1 MFLNL
6 SGGSDLYILDVKDRY
21 KLFVGQV
28 VKVTP
33 SIPKQTRYNPMA
45 MYPNNTVAV
54 DIIVNVNGE
63 DKEFQQIPSNLSIA
77 DFGNNGFVLM
87 DSKESLINHLNSTLQ
102 RSESIISS
110 YPREKV
116 IAEDCKALL
125 VKLNPSLAAEAQ
137 RDNTIN
143 ELKSQVDTLTKQLS
157 HIVTALNPETKKE

>member
-6 SGGSDLYILDVKDRY
+6 SSGSDLYILDVKDRY

-33 SIPKQTRYNPMA
+33 SIPKQARYNPMA
-45 MYPNNTVAV
+45 MYPNNTMAV

-77 DFGNNGFVLM
+77 DFGSNGFVLM
-87 DSKESLINHLNSTLQ
+87 DSKEALINHLNTTLQ
-102 RSESIISS
+102 NSESIVISA
-110 YPREKV
+110 PKHKLIV
-116 IAEDCKALL
+116 EDCKALL
-125 VKLNPSLAAEAQ
+125 VKVNPSLAAEAQ

-143 ELKSQVDTLTKQLS
+143 ELKNQVDTLTKQLS
-157 HIVTALNPETKKE
+157 HVITALNPETKKE